1 MPGSAIR
8 LLVEPAH
15 LSDVELIAPLF
26 DAYREFYGA
35 ASDIAAARDFLVARL
50 SCGESVVLMAIAE
63 SGEGDRDSVAGFAQ
77 LYPSFSSLAL
87 RRSMILNDLYVAPDQ
102 RRLGVGRRLVRESIA
117 YALRAGAARVE
128 LATEITNA
136 NALALYES
144 EGFEQDTE
152 FVHLSRAT
160 LSERR
165 PAPEPIGS
173 VSTMPDRS
181 ERSAQE
187 KHPPL
192 ATPARRFLS
201 DLYRV
206 PKSEG

>member
-63 SGEGDRDSVAGFAQ
+63 FGEGDRDSVAGFAQ

-87 RRSMILNDLYVAPDQ
+87 RRSMILNDLYVAPDH
-102 RRLGVGRRLVRESIA
+102 RRVGVGRRLLRESIA
-117 YALRAGAARVE
+117 YALRVGAARVE

-144 EGFEQDTE
+144 EGFERETE

-160 LSERR
+160 LRDHAR
-165 PAPEPIGS
+165 APGTIGS
-173 VSTMPDRS
+173 VSAMLARS
-181 ERSAQE
+181 DRSAQG